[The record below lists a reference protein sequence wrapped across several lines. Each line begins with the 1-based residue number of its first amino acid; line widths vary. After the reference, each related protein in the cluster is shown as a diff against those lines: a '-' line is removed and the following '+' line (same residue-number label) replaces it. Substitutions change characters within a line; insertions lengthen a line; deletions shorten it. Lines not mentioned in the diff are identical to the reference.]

1 MITPTNYIMNLE
13 QPKLAQLFLNK
24 EIIEAVCKMKL
35 KMKENIVKDKC
46 GVALYAK
53 MYIPTGGHP
62 SEIDDLWNLVQ
73 QLDTE

>member
-1 MITPTNYIMNLE
+1 MIMEIE
-13 QPKLAQLFLNK
+13 QPKLAQLYLNS
-24 EIIEAVCKMKL
+24 EIIDAVRKMKL
-35 KMKENIVKDKC
+35 KMKENIVKDRY

-53 MYIPTGGHP
+53 MHIPTGGRP

>member
-1 MITPTNYIMNLE
+1 MNLE
-13 QPKLAQLFLNK
+13 QPKLAQLYLNS
-24 EIIEAVCKMKL
+24 EIINAVRKMKL
-35 KMKENIVKDKC
+35 TMKENIVKDKC

-53 MYIPTGGHP
+53 MHIPAGGHP

>member
-1 MITPTNYIMNLE
+1 MNLE

-24 EIIEAVCKMKL
+24 EIIEAVRKMKL
-35 KMKENIVKDKC
+35 NMKENIVKDKC

-53 MYIPTGGHP
+53 MYIPPDGFP

>member
-1 MITPTNYIMNLE
+1 MTTPTNYNMNLE

-24 EIIEAVCKMKL
+24 EIIEAVRNMKL
-35 KMKENIVKDKC
+35 NMKKDIVKDKY

-53 MYIPTGGHP
+53 MYIPTGGLP

>member
-1 MITPTNYIMNLE
+1 MNLE
-13 QPKLAQLFLNK
+13 QPKLAQLYLNS
-24 EIIEAVCKMKL
+24 EIIDAVRNMKL

-53 MYIPTGGHP
+53 MYIPTGGLS

>member
-1 MITPTNYIMNLE
+1 MNLE

-24 EIIEAVCKMKL
+24 EIIEAVRKMKL
-35 KMKENIVKDKC
+35 NMKENIVKDKC

-53 MYIPTGGHP
+53 MHIPPDGFP

>member
-1 MITPTNYIMNLE
+1 MRGTMIMEIE
-13 QPKLAQLFLNK
+13 QPKLAQLYLNS
-24 EIIEAVCKMKL
+24 EIIDAVRKMKL
-35 KMKENIVKDKC
+35 KMKENIVKDRY

-53 MYIPTGGHP
+53 MHIPTGGRP

>member
-1 MITPTNYIMNLE
+1 MEIE
-13 QPKLAQLFLNK
+13 QPKLAQLYLNS
-24 EIIEAVCKMKL
+24 EIIDAVRKMKL
-35 KMKENIVKDKC
+35 NMKENIVKDRY

-53 MYIPTGGHP
+53 MHIPTGGLP